1 MQLFWAVALSVFG
14 GDPERFLIASSP
26 RLKAVQ
32 YRRLPDGPLQPLIT
46 SLTEPEG
53 MVINGTT
60 LYVADP
66 GQRSVFAYEL
76 LVHGSHLIALQ
87 ERKVVT
93 NVESHWVSFGENLIV
108 SDVAA
113 NKIESASVSETGSL
127 PMALKPVYSG
137 GESGTSTHVSAPGGV
152 ASAGGSGTIYWVNT
166 EAGKKKG
173 SLMVGDL
180 ADGKVEVLAKS
191 TETAYGICLTTHNIF
206 FTADSKSLYGV
217 LRTGSPE
224 PVEISSSLV
233 QPRGLAFD
241 GDGTV
246 FVADKMQGKILSFP
260 GNINNL
266 MATDLQD
273 AGEVPDVYGLA
284 VFVHDPDL
292 DPKPTILQE
301 GLADIKS
308 FLSRAR

>member
-1 MQLFWAVALSVFG
+1 MQLFWAVALGVF

-26 RLKAVQ
+26 RMKVVQ

-46 SLTEPEG
+46 SLKEPEG
-53 MVINGTT
+53 MVVNGTT

-66 GQRSVFAYEL
+66 GQRAVMAYEL

-87 ERKVVT
+87 ERKVVV
-93 NVESHWVSFGENLIV
+93 NVEAHWVTFGEELVV
-108 SDVAA
+108 SDVAG
-113 NKIESASVSETGSL
+113 NRIDTASGDAL
-127 PMALKPVYSG
+127 PMAVKPVYSG

-173 SLMVGDL
+173 SLLVGDL
-180 ADGKVEVLAKS
+180 ADGKVEVLAKT
-191 TETAYGICLTTHNIF
+191 TETSYGICLTQHNIF

-217 LRTGSPE
+217 LRTGNAE

-246 FVADKMQGKILSFP
+246 YVADKMQGKILSFP
-260 GNINNL
+260 GNIENL
-266 MATDLQD
+266 MATDLQE

-284 VFVHDPDL
+284 VFIHDPDL